1 MRVKL
6 LLAAA
11 CWWSLEVNAFQLAMT
26 AAHKARRASNAPGN
40 LFVDESCIDCDTCR
54 WMAPETYQRVDHAS
68 VVSKQPST
76 QDELRSAYRAMVS
89 CPTGS
94 IRLERPD
101 PMIKEVLADF
111 PLAVDEQRLPGVYH
125 LGFHSKDSY
134 GGTPWLI
141 AREQGGVMVDSPR
154 YSSKLAAAITTM
166 LGGAPAYMLLTH
178 ELSCDHIAAS
188 LSAASHQR
196 PHAADDIADHAKW
209 AAAFPTM
216 KRIMHTGDIGKY
228 RSVKPGVIEIE
239 LSDSNADRYIACYN
253 GDKRAVWELAP
264 DLLVIHTP
272 GHTEGCVSLFFDSSS
287 NSSSSS
293 SGSTSSS
300 STSSSSSSST
310 SSSSSNS
317 SESGSTAAAS
327 SKGEGVLFTGDH
339 LAYSHSR
346 SALTGFPGYNR
357 AGLLRQADSIAVL
370 AGSNSSSDSKSD
382 APNWLWVLPGHGRL
396 TSFSSAAE
404 RSAAVRAA
412 ADALRADAQRSGRH

>member
-1 MRVKL
+1 
-6 LLAAA
+6 
-11 CWWSLEVNAFQLAMT
+11 
-26 AAHKARRASNAPGN
+26 
-40 LFVDESCIDCDTCR
+40 
-54 WMAPETYQRVDHAS
+54 MAPETYQRVDHAS
-68 VVSKQPST
+68 AVSKQPST

-94 IRLERPD
+94 IRLQRPD
-101 PMIKEVLADF
+101 PMIKSVLEDF
-111 PLAVDEQRLPGVYH
+111 PLAVDKERLPGVYH

-141 AREQGGVMVDSPR
+141 VKEQGGVMIDSPR

-178 ELSCDHIAAS
+178 EQ
-188 LSAASHQR
+188 SAASYQR

-239 LSDSNADRYIACYN
+239 LSDSNADRYIACDN

-264 DLLVIHTP
+264 DMLVIHTP

-293 SGSTSSS
+293 SNSSSGNTDSSSSSSSS
-300 STSSSSSSST
+300 STDNSSSSSSSST
-310 SSSSSNS
+310 SSSSS
-317 SESGSTAAAS
+317 ESGSTTATTI

-357 AGLLRQADSIAVL
+357 AGLRKQADSIAVL
-370 AGSNSSSDSKSD
+370 AGNSSDSKCD
-382 APNWLWVLPGHGRL
+382 APNWHWVLPGHGRL

-404 RSAAVRAA
+404 RSAAVHAA
-412 ADALRADAQRSGRH
+412 ADALRADAQRLGRR